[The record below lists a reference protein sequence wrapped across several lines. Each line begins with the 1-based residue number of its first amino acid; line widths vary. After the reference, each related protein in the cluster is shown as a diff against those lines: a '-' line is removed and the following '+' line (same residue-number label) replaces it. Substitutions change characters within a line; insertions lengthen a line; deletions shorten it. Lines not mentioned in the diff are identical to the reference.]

1 MKIKIGNEDEIVEI
15 RSKFIIDDFIV
26 FVFTRLKY
34 SKHDN
39 VNLKLIPTR
48 KIQRP
53 LSCAIT
59 RNRLL
64 IRKQEFKST
73 R

>member
-1 MKIKIGNEDEIVEI
+1 MKIKMGNEEKIVEI
-15 RSKFIIDDFIV
+15 QSKFIIDDFSE

-39 VNLKLIPTR
+39 VDLKLIPTR

-53 LSCAIT
+53 LSCTIT
-59 RNRLL
+59 RNRVL
-64 IRKQEFKST
+64 IRKQELKST